1 VLTERIPLRLNE
13 LPQVTFQESVYV
25 LTESLRGYKDCYNK
39 LGPFEVTSEM
49 IGINND
55 GEIKVWVNPDFAE
68 NHPLTERPLLFIS
81 GTYSKK

>member
-1 VLTERIPLRLNE
+1 
-13 LPQVTFQESVYV
+13 
-25 LTESLRGYKDCYNK
+25 
-39 LGPFEVTSEM
+39 M

-68 NHPLTERPLLFIS
+68 NHPLTERPLLFTS